1 MNGSTNVLAIAG
13 DISLFG
19 LRAVTDAFRRPF
31 EVAQIRRQLAE
42 VGSKSLP
49 LIVASGFALGAVL
62 TLHTRGTLVTFGATA
77 WIPTVQALAFF
88 VEIGPLVTGLL
99 VAGRVGSGIGAVLS
113 NMRATEQIDAIESLS
128 VDSFKFLVVPRIVAC
143 TLALPLLTLF
153 LDFSALLG
161 GFVSEYAAS
170 RLSFQL
176 YISRAFS
183 AVRLVEL
190 LSADA
195 EDGRLR
201 IRDRHHLLVYRLHHR
216 RRCGRRGTRG
226 DQRRGGLVPGDHF
239 SGCAADQVHL
249 LHLSGDGG
257 TMSGGPAVVLQH
269 VSKSF
274 GEKPI
279 LRDVS
284 FQVRAGEALCILGRS
299 GTGKSVTL
307 KLIISLLKPEQG
319 QIWIEGEDITGL
331 HASDLSRVRRKMGFL
346 FQGAALFDSLTLYEN
361 LALPLLRLT
370 SKSPAQVEVIIDRV
384 LREVGLS
391 DDKQKMPS
399 ELSGGMRK
407 RAGLARALV
416 LEPRILLVDE
426 PSSGLDRITASE
438 IDELLLRE
446 KVERRTT
453 LIVVT
458 HDVRGARR
466 IADRIAV
473 LNQGRLIA
481 DGTVE
486 EVQHSEN
493 EIARS
498 LLSE

>member
-1 MNGSTNVLAIAG
+1 MTG
-13 DISLFG
+13 
-19 LRAVTDAFRRPF
+19 
-31 EVAQIRRQLAE
+31 
-42 VGSKSLP
+42 
-49 LIVASGFALGAVL
+49 GA
-62 TLHTRGTLVTFGATA
+62 A
-77 WIPTVQALAFF
+77 
-88 VEIGPLVTGLL
+88 
-99 VAGRVGSGIGAVLS
+99 
-113 NMRATEQIDAIESLS
+113 
-128 VDSFKFLVVPRIVAC
+128 
-143 TLALPLLTLF
+143 
-153 LDFSALLG
+153 
-161 GFVSEYAAS
+161 
-170 RLSFQL
+170 
-176 YISRAFS
+176 
-183 AVRLVEL
+183 
-190 LSADA
+190 
-195 EDGRLR
+195 
-201 IRDRHHLLVYRLHHR
+201 
-216 RRCGRRGTRG
+216 
-226 DQRRGGLVPGDHF
+226 
-239 SGCAADQVHL
+239 
-249 LHLSGDGG
+249 
-257 TMSGGPAVVLQH
+257 PAVVLQH
-269 VSKSF
+269 VSKFF

-284 FQVRAGEALCILGRS
+284 FQVRPGEALCILGRS

-319 QIWIEGEDITGL
+319 QIWIEGEEITSL

-384 LREVGLS
+384 LREVGLR
-391 DDKQKMPS
+391 DDKHKMPS

-426 PSSGLDRITASE
+426 PSSGLDRITAAE

-446 KVERRTT
+446 KVEHRTT

-493 EIARS
+493 EIARN
-498 LLSE
+498 LMSE

>member
-1 MNGSTNVLAIAG
+1 
-13 DISLFG
+13 
-19 LRAVTDAFRRPF
+19 
-31 EVAQIRRQLAE
+31 
-42 VGSKSLP
+42 
-49 LIVASGFALGAVL
+49 
-62 TLHTRGTLVTFGATA
+62 
-77 WIPTVQALAFF
+77 
-88 VEIGPLVTGLL
+88 
-99 VAGRVGSGIGAVLS
+99 
-113 NMRATEQIDAIESLS
+113 
-128 VDSFKFLVVPRIVAC
+128 
-143 TLALPLLTLF
+143 
-153 LDFSALLG
+153 
-161 GFVSEYAAS
+161 
-170 RLSFQL
+170 
-176 YISRAFS
+176 
-183 AVRLVEL
+183 
-190 LSADA
+190 
-195 EDGRLR
+195 
-201 IRDRHHLLVYRLHHR
+201 
-216 RRCGRRGTRG
+216 
-226 DQRRGGLVPGDHF
+226 
-239 SGCAADQVHL
+239 
-249 LHLSGDGG
+249 
-257 TMSGGPAVVLQH
+257 MSGAGPAVVLQQ

-274 GEKPI
+274 GDKLI

-284 FQVRAGEALCILGRS
+284 LQVRAGEALCILGRS

-331 HASDLSRVRRKMGFL
+331 HARDLSRVRRKMGFL

-370 SKSPAQVEVIIDRV
+370 SKSPAQVEVAIDRV

-391 DDKQKMPS
+391 GDKQKMPS

-426 PSSGLDRITASE
+426 PSSGLDRITAAE

-446 KVERRTT
+446 KAERRTT

-458 HDVRGARR
+458 HDMRGAKRL
-466 IADRIAV
+466 ADRIAV

-498 LLSE
+498 LMWE